1 MADHAAPTTSG
12 TLTCVVVTPE
22 QTVLSESTDF
32 VALPLFDGELGVA
45 PKHSPMIGRLGYGE
59 LRLGRG
65 SHAKRY
71 YIDGGFV
78 QVLNDVVTVLTGRA
92 IEVSHLDAA
101 VAREQL
107 RTAQGRK
114 ANTDELHAIRDRII
128 TQSRAQIRL
137 AERGTATARH

>member
-1 MADHAAPTTSG
+1 MADHATTSAG

-22 QTVLSESTDF
+22 HTVLSESTDF

-45 PKHSPMIGRLGYGE
+45 PKHSPMIGRLGFGE
-59 LRLGRG
+59 MRLGRG
-65 SHAKRY
+65 THARRY
-71 YIDGGFV
+71 YVDGGFV

-92 IEVSHLDAA
+92 VDAAKLDAD

-114 ANTDELHAIRDRII
+114 ANTDELLAIRDRLIV
-128 TQSRAQIRL
+128 QSRAQIRM
-137 AERGTATARH
+137 AERGGSTARH